1 MKAMSL
7 PRPLIVVAILVTL
20 VVGLAPATAG
30 ALTASQAQDEL
41 SRTREQIE
49 LMRARIA
56 AAQERKAD
64 LDAQIRDIDA
74 RLGKA
79 EGDLAE
85 TSAQVETV
93 EHRLAAA
100 RKKLDRLREK
110 LRANKIELRAAED
123 ELARQ
128 EAAFEQRVVMAY
140 KANDLS
146 YLDVLLQSSSFDD
159 LVRRLRVVQ
168 DVVSGESDLIGQL
181 EEARAAVAA
190 QREALSARQDE
201 AARAAAELEEQRA
214 ELAALRAAQQQQRD
228 TIAAARQE
236 KGATLAAASAD
247 LAELQRQED
256 QLLRQSQTLASIING
271 NSGAGHGTGTMSW
284 PVVGTVTS
292 GFGYRVHPIL
302 GKRLM
307 HTGIDIAAASGT
319 AIWAADSGSV
329 VYAAWISGY
338 GNTVAID
345 HGGGVSTL
353 YAHQSSI
360 AVGYGQKVKKGQ
372 LIGSVGSTGYST
384 GPHLHFEVRVNGSP
398 VDPMGY
404 LP

>member
-1 MKAMSL
+1 MSL

-271 NSGAGHGTGTMSW
+271 NSGGGHGTGTMSW